1 MKAFEEKFP
10 KPDLLYVYYYP
21 DSIVKWESKKEG
33 WKEALEWVLE
43 YIESPNEFKFCLT
56 EDKIKK
62 ELEQ

>member
-1 MKAFEEKFP
+1 MKAFEERFP
-10 KPDLLYVYYYP
+10 KQTMSTKADQK
-21 DSIVKWESKKEG
+21 IVDDWREKQKEG
-33 WKEALEWVLE
+33 WKAALEWVLE